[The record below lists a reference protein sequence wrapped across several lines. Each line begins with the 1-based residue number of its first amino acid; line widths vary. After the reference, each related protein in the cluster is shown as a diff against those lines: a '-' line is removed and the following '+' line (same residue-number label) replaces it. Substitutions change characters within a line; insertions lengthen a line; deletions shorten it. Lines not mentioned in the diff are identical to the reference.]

1 MPPQTTFP
9 SNGNG
14 TRETQI
20 ITIIVNGTSTGV
32 PAYQTAN
39 VTLFPHYNTTT
50 TKAPATRV
58 VGPDPPP
65 PYDPNQPSSSSTD
78 QDKSVTLRNWGL
90 IVMGLVI
97 LAIVGGVALRRYRS
111 GRTKKQE
118 PGNFMTVGEDD
129 IDLGG
134 SMGGS
139 GIGGSGIP
147 GASSVSLATLGGV
160 GSGAHGATVDSTI
173 RERRNSVGL
182 QPIPRAMDRKS
193 RP

>member
-1 MPPQTTFP
+1 MAPSQTTFP
-9 SNGNG
+9 SGNG

-50 TKAPATRV
+50 TKAPATTV
-58 VGPDPPP
+58 HGPIPLP
-65 PYDPNQPSSSSTD
+65 PYDPNHPSSSSAD

-90 IVMGLVI
+90 IIMGLII
-97 LAIVGGVALRRYRS
+97 LAIIGGVALRRYRS

-129 IDLGG
+129 NELGG

-139 GIGGSGIP
+139 GIGGSGMP
-147 GASSVSLATLGGV
+147 GASSVSLATLGG
-160 GSGAHGATVDSTI
+160 
-173 RERRNSVGL
+173 
-182 QPIPRAMDRKS
+182 
-193 RP
+193 